1 MIVSGDRRLLV
12 DYSSAD
18 LGSERVER
26 AFEAE
31 ENSVAFLLSPRW
43 ERVEIPGTDEREVTN

>member
-1 MIVSGDRRLLV
+1 VSGDRRLLV